1 MTLEV
6 RPGRVEDAAA
16 CQAIYAPFV
25 EDTWVSF
32 EEEVPSV
39 REMARRIEGFGASH
53 GWVVAEADGAVAGYA
68 YGSPHRLRHAYRF
81 SCDVAIYVPDAHTGK
96 GVGTALYEALFPIL
110 AAHEIHAAYAGIAL
124 PNEASEA
131 LHKSVG
137 FTPVGIYREVGWKFG
152 AWRDVAWWQRIVD
165 G

>member
-1 MTLEV
+1 MTMAV
-6 RPGRVEDAAA
+6 RPGRPEDAES

-39 REMARRIEGFGASH
+39 REMSRRIEGYGASH
-53 GWVVAEADGAVAGYA
+53 GWVVAEDDGEVAGYA

-81 SCDVAIYVPDAHTGK
+81 SCDVAIYVPETKIRRGI
-96 GVGTALYEALFPIL
+96 GRALYGALFPIL
-110 AAHEIHAAYAGIAL
+110 AEHGIHAAFAGIAI
-124 PNEASEA
+124 PNESSEA
-131 LHKSVG
+131 LHKAVG

-152 AWRDVAWWQRIVD
+152 AWRDVGWWQRLV
-165 G
+165 